1 MASPIKLTVIYEP
14 VENGWTQARVKELPG
29 VITVAA
35 TAAEAKVMVEDA
47 IREYL
52 LAQLEDGKNGS
63 ASGQEEH
70 VELIIGA

>member
-63 ASGQEEH
+63 ASAQEEH